1 LQLILNST
9 KELVK
14 SSRDFIASQLPKS
27 KSEDDLE
34 DEETETASAGATP
47 SAALFTF
54 DEKSISSLE
63 SVVTEVESW
72 LSEKLAAQAKLNLW
86 EEPVLLLSD
95 LEKKGNQIQSA
106 LRRMLLEQQKQKTS
120 SKKTS
125 KTTSSASS
133 STTILAETSSTGVV
147 SESTETPVYTEVT
160 EEDELEETYTTTAT
174 VTAIIEELEA
184 EETETVSSGGPKHE
198 EL

>member
-1 LQLILNST
+1 
-9 KELVK
+9 VK

-34 DEETETASAGATP
+34 DEETETTSDNATP
-47 SAALFTF
+47 SAAPFTF
-54 DEKSISSLE
+54 DEKSISGLE
-63 SVVTEVESW
+63 SVVTEVETW
-72 LSEKLAAQAKLNLW
+72 FSEKLAAQEKLNLW
-86 EEPVLLLSD
+86 EEPVLLLTD

-106 LRRMLLEQQKQKTS
+106 LRKMLLEQQKKQKTS

-125 KTTSSASS
+125 KTTSRTES
-133 STTILAETSSTGVV
+133 STTVLAETATASVV
-147 SESTETPVYTEVT
+147 LESVETPVYTEVG

-174 VTAIIEELEA
+174 VTATIEESEA
-184 EETETVSSGGPKHE
+184 EETDTASREGIKHE

>member
-1 LQLILNST
+1 MQLILNST

-133 STTILAETSSTGVV
+133 STTVLAETSSTGVV

-160 EEDELEETYTTTAT
+160 EEDELETYTTTAT